1 MKNEQEKFWSGSF
14 GNNYIKRNNSNEL
27 VDCNKNFFKTVFKNK
42 KISQCLEIGSN
53 IGLNL
58 IALKKIFPDIDRYAI
73 EINKKAIEILKK
85 KEKKIKTFHGSL
97 LENFPNNWPLQ
108 FELVFTKTVL
118 IHIAPRDLNRTYK
131 KIYSLSKK
139 YILICEYYNPVPV
152 KVVYRNFKNKLFKR
166 DFAGDLI
173 KKYDDLSIIDYGF
186 IYRNDPYF
194 PQDDVTWFLLKKNT
208 K

>member
-1 MKNEQEKFWSGSF
+1 MQNTPILSPRSKQGTFPVST
-14 GNNYIKRNNSNEL
+14 KRPAPCCPS
-27 VDCNKNFFKTVFKNK
+27 
-42 KISQCLEIGSN
+42 
-53 IGLNL
+53 
-58 IALKKIFPDIDRYAI
+58 DRFYRRRSI
-73 EINKKAIEILKK
+73 
-85 KEKKIKTFHGSL
+85 HGSL

-118 IHIAPRDLNRTYK
+118 IHIAPRDLDRTYK

-166 DFAGDLI
+166 DFAGDLV
-173 KKYDDLSIIDYGF
+173 KKYNDLSIIDYGF